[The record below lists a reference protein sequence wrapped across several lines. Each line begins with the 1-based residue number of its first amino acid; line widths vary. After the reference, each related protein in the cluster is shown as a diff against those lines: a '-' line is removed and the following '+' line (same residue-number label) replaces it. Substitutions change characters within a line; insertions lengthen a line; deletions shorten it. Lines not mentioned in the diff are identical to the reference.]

1 MYRPKFYN
9 TLFNILSIYNDT
21 EITTCMQFLLQRVA
35 ELNLSRGSPTHFA
48 AYADMRPSSSAA
60 PSAAIGKSTSLSTI
74 GNDPADPVVDHN
86 EIIALTHDVKNF
98 SDTLAKLKFL
108 FIEGLGE
115 WQYVC

>member
-1 MYRPKFYN
+1 MTEKW
-9 TLFNILSIYNDT
+9 NICECVIFKYV
-21 EITTCMQFLLQRVA
+21 FLIIFLQRVA

-48 AYADMRPSSSAA
+48 AYADMRPSSSAS

-74 GNDPADPVVDHN
+74 GNDPADPVVVDHN

-115 WQYVC
+115 CHCLFAVCL

>member
-1 MYRPKFYN
+1 MF
-9 TLFNILSIYNDT
+9 FNKKK
-21 EITTCMQFLLQRVA
+21 LQRVA

-48 AYADMRPSSSAA
+48 AYADMRPSSSAS

-74 GNDPADPVVDHN
+74 GNDPSDPVVVDHN

-115 WQYVC
+115 CHCLFAVCL